1 MDTASPS
8 RQTTNTAV
16 DLPKEGKDQIR
27 PSPVNLPSG
36 ERVLKTDKVIHRLIQ
51 DCCRSP
57 EKREE
62 KNLAKNDW
70 MIRRHCPYKK
80 DMLVYSTHGRGRR
93 RNRQRAQWILYIWW
107 VTRFKMRRIYY
118 PRYPEDGQDQDQ
130 RSRNTHKPADQENRE
145 KWESN
150 AQWTLMIRRMSIRH
164 WREYRKRRVR

>member
-1 MDTASPS
+1 MQDDRLSTTLAIGENAAMCIILDRTINTICSKGSCIGKCMECKYLLDTASPS

-93 RNRQRAQWILYIWW
+93 RNRQRAQ
-107 VTRFKMRRIYY
+107 
-118 PRYPEDGQDQDQ
+118 
-130 RSRNTHKPADQENRE
+130 
-145 KWESN
+145 
-150 AQWTLMIRRMSIRH
+150 
-164 WREYRKRRVR
+164 